1 MKIAHDL
8 FAETNPAF
16 GTYTIVGFC
25 RKFCSVAHQNPSI
38 ALVYL
43 ALPIAFSRDTESSF
57 AGTHARTGLF
67 AWLIRYPD
75 VKLDIVT
82 RIEASV
88 DIVSASIKLG
98 VTSKALTLVEGGAI
112 KLGPSPPIKSPIGKL
127 SLEPR
132 RVIRRA
138 ERLGRWMGEAGTAGT
153 IFSAF
158 GVSL

>member
-1 MKIAHDL
+1 MKMAHDL

-16 GTYTIVGFC
+16 GIYTIVGFC
-25 RKFCSVAHQNPSI
+25 REFCSVAHQNPSI

-57 AGTHARTGLF
+57 AGTSARTGLL
-67 AWLIRYPD
+67 AWLNRYPD
-75 VKLDIVT
+75 VRLDICT
-82 RIEASV
+82 RIDASME
-88 DIVSASIKLG
+88 IVSASIKLG
-98 VTSKALTLVEGGAI
+98 VTSKALALVEGGAI
-112 KLGPSPPIKSPIGKL
+112 ELGSNPPIKSPVDKL
-127 SLEPR
+127 SLEPK

-153 IFSAF
+153 IFSTF